1 MKLYVPLELQW
12 TSRNLSYYHREFNS
26 VRAVRGNARL
36 LSRHCRAI
44 GPHLALKGGISRFL
58 ELQWEVWVLLQLCR
72 GPQGTFHGAFRSVM
86 PPFTLWGH
94 VGIPFQSLLGNMGS
108 SQIEAEHSVV
118 LSSCDRDLGVLIK
131 FQQESQA
138 SSPFEAWN
146 SALLSSCK
154 KCVRPPVEFRWGPW
168 TFSRGATVES
178 NLPSCCE
185 GLLGLPFESVQVN
198 QALYRGEGELSV
210 LSI

>member
-1 MKLYVPLELQW
+1 MLRQW
-12 TSRNLSYYHREFNS
+12 GQASSRVARGTSGSFRVTEGN
-26 VRAVRGNARL
+26 RAS
-36 LSRHCRAI
+36 SRA
-44 GPHLALKGGISRFL
+44 
-58 ELQWEVWVLLQLCR
+58 EV
-72 GPQGTFHGAFRSVM
+72 GKSGFF
-86 PPFTLWGH
+86 
-94 VGIPFQSLLGNMGS
+94 
-108 SQIEAEHSVV
+108 
-118 LSSCDRDLGVLIK
+118 SSCDRDLGVLIK